1 MELKHRIR
9 EEMKDAMRSGER
21 ERLKVIRLIISSV
34 KQVEIDTRQNI
45 DDDGQ
50 VLEIINKM
58 VKQRRD
64 SVKQFAAGDRQD
76 LVDIELSEINI
87 LENYLPEQLNEQ
99 EIELLI
105 DETLSE
111 IDAKDI
117 KNMGKAMA
125 AIKIKLNGRADMSLI
140 SQNIRKKLLN

>member
-64 SVKQFAAGDRQD
+64 SVKQFTAGDRQD

-117 KNMGKAMA
+117 KDMGKAMA

-140 SQNIRKKLLN
+140 SQNIRKKLLK

>member
-1 MELKHRIR
+1 MKLKHRIR

-34 KQVEIDTRQNI
+34 KQVEIDSRKDI
-45 DDDGQ
+45 DTDNE

-64 SVKQFAAGDRQD
+64 SVKQFLAGARQD
-76 LVDIELSEINI
+76 LADIELSEIKI

-99 EIELLI
+99 EIELMI
-105 DETLSE
+105 DSALTETAA
-111 IDAKDI
+111 IDMKD
-117 KNMGKAMA
+117 MGKVMA
-125 AIKIKLNGRADMSLI
+125 AIKAKINGRADMSVVSTKVRSKLI
-140 SQNIRKKLLN
+140 K

>member
-117 KNMGKAMA
+117 KDMGKAMA
-125 AIKIKLNGRADMSLI
+125 AIKIKINGRADMSLV
-140 SQNIRKKLLN
+140 SQNIRSRLSK

>member
-1 MELKHRIR
+1 MKLKHRIR

-45 DDDGQ
+45 DNDGQ

-64 SVKQFAAGDRQD
+64 SVKQFLAGSRQD
-76 LVDIELSEINI
+76 LVDIELSEIEI
-87 LENYLPEQLNEQ
+87 LENYLPEQLNAE
-99 EIELLI
+99 EIELMI
-105 DETLSE
+105 DSAMTETAATE
-111 IDAKDI
+111 MKD
-117 KNMGKAMA
+117 MGKVMA
-125 AIKIKLNGRADMSLI
+125 ATKAKINGRADMSI
-140 SQNIRKKLLN
+140 VSQQVRSRLSK

>member
-99 EIELLI
+99 EIDLLI

-117 KNMGKAMA
+117 KDMGKAMA

-140 SQNIRKKLLN
+140 SQNIRKKLLK

>member
-1 MELKHRIR
+1 MKLKHRIR

-34 KQVEIDTRQNI
+34 KQVEIDSRKDI
-45 DDDGQ
+45 DTDNE

-64 SVKQFAAGDRQD
+64 SVKQFLAGARQD
-76 LVDIELSEINI
+76 LADIELSEIKI

-99 EIELLI
+99 EIELMI
-105 DETLSE
+105 DSALTETAA
-111 IDAKDI
+111 IDMKD
-117 KNMGKAMA
+117 MGKVMA
-125 AIKIKLNGRADMSLI
+125 ALKAKINGRADMSVVSNKVRSKLI
-140 SQNIRKKLLN
+140 K

>member
-1 MELKHRIR
+1 MKLKLRIR

-34 KQVEIDTRQNI
+34 KQVEIDTRKDI
-45 DDDGQ
+45 DDDNQ
-50 VLEIINKM
+50 ILEIINKM

-64 SVKQFAAGDRQD
+64 SVKQFTAGNRQD

-87 LENYLPEQLNEQ
+87 LENYLPAQLNEQ

-105 DETLSE
+105 DEVLSE
-111 IDAKDI
+111 IAATDI
-117 KNMGKAMA
+117 KDMGKAMA
-125 AIKIKLNGRADMSLI
+125 AIKIKINGRADMSLV
-140 SQNIRKKLLN
+140 SQDIRSRLSK

>member
-1 MELKHRIR
+1 MKLKQRIR

-45 DDDGQ
+45 DDDSQ
-50 VLEIINKM
+50 VLAIINKM

-64 SVKQFAAGDRQD
+64 SVKQFTAGNRQD

-87 LENYLPEQLNEQ
+87 LKNYLPAQLNEQ

-105 DETLSE
+105 DEVLSE
-111 IDAKDI
+111 IAATDI
-117 KNMGKAMA
+117 KDMGKAMA
-125 AIKIKLNGRADMSLI
+125 AIKIKINGRADMSLV
-140 SQNIRKKLLN
+140 SQNIRSRLSK